1 MFILVDDAEK
11 QIGSAPS
18 LQFWVRGLTI
28 HYLLR
33 GGLVSICLIC
43 SISVGAWRGL
53 CIGVCYCLILC
64 GGKEL
69 VNILEIAPYLLS
81 LNIYWYWWRVQLVGL
96 K

>member
-33 GGLVSICLIC
+33 GG
-43 SISVGAWRGL
+43 VGEYL
-53 CIGVCYCLILC
+53 
-64 GGKEL
+64 
-69 VNILEIAPYLLS
+69 PYLFNKCWGMEGVMHRRLLLFDTMWRERVGKYIRDSS
-81 LNIYWYWWRVQLVGL
+81 LPPVP
-96 K
+96 